1 MEKEYAV
8 IKEDEIL
15 QFQDLG
21 LGRGVDATNPS
32 PWKNKKS
39 FQVRQVR
46 FEDIMGTEEG
56 GSIQNYKS
64 DVSSSTD
71 LQAVLKASVSIPQ
84 TPVTIGLEGEMS
96 RSSSSSKKVVGKKII
111 NRSVSF
117 KMHNKVVPDIT
128 TSSIADNLD
137 QAGNSDAAKRNSVE
151 PTFEEILS
159 EWILKR
165 IEDRGMLK
173 KESIAEGSELVKPS
187 SIAVLNNY
195 VSTAS
200 KEDLA
205 KVVND
210 CKEFVRFFGIT
221 HYVSSITLG
230 ASEHIVMSETNY
242 SALVKEKS
250 SVKVTPFASAEQQM
264 TLTSKYLDQKKL
276 SKYIGKIT
284 DEQVKRGS
292 YDECVIQ
299 IDIQPVQFLVEQ
311 NRFLHLA
318 LHKVLTEY
326 IQETIEDSGEYK

>member
-1 MEKEYAV
+1 MEKKCAV
-8 IKEDEIL
+8 IREDEIF

-32 PWKNKKS
+32 PWQNKKS

-64 DVSSSTD
+64 DVSSSTE
-71 LQAVLKASVSIPQ
+71 LQAMLKASVAVPQ
-84 TPVTIGLEGEMS
+84 TPVTLGLEGETS
-96 RSSSSSKKVVGKKII
+96 RSSSSSRKVVGKKII

-117 KMHNKVVPDIT
+117 KMHSKVVPDT
-128 TSSIADNLD
+128 TSSIADNLN
-137 QAGNSDAAKRNSVE
+137 QVGNIDAAKDE

-165 IEDRGMLK
+165 IENRGMLK
-173 KESIAEGSELVKPS
+173 QESIAEGCEPVKPS
-187 SIAVLNNY
+187 SVAMLNNY

-200 KEDLA
+200 KEDLG
-205 KVVND
+205 KIVND
-210 CKEFVRFFGIT
+210 CEEFVHFFGIT

-230 ASEHIVMSETNY
+230 ASEHIVMSKTDY
-242 SALVKEKS
+242 SALVNEKA
-250 SVKVTPFASAEQQM
+250 SVDAAPFASAEQQT
-264 TLTSKYLDQKKL
+264 TLQSKYLDQKNL

-284 DEQVKRGS
+284 DDKVIRGS

-299 IDIQPVQFLVEQ
+299 IDIQPVQFLVEN

-326 IQETIEDSGEYK
+326 IQESIEDSGE